1 MLLKLQNFEG
11 PIELLYNLI
20 DERKLDICQIS
31 LAEVTDQYLSYIK
44 HYEET
49 DPKNL
54 AEFLVVA
61 ARLIL
66 IKSKMLLP
74 TLETTQEEDED
85 ITDLKKKLELYKKLR
100 EISKKLKIFAKNS
113 SPEYSREFLISE
125 QIIFL
130 PPKDITPNTLLESLK
145 SIIGKIPKQV
155 AELPEKTLKAVISFE
170 EVIKNLHHR
179 VKNAIHRTFSEA
191 TATAASKME
200 VIMHFLAL
208 LELVKQKDIMAEQN
222 ELFGEILF
230 STDNSRPTT
239 NN

>member
-31 LAEVTDQYLSYIK
+31 LAEVADQYLSHIK
-44 HYEET
+44 HYEKT

-74 TLETTQEEDED
+74 TLETTQEEDEE
-85 ITDLKKKLELYKKLR
+85 IKDLERKLELYKKLR

-113 SPEYSREFLISE
+113 SPEYSREFLIS
-125 QIIFL
+125 QQTIFL
-130 PPKDITPNTLLESLK
+130 PPKDITPNALLESLK
-145 SIIGKIPKQV
+145 NIIGKIPKQAV
-155 AELPEKTLKAVISFE
+155 ELPEKILKAVISFE

-179 VKNAIHRTFSEA
+179 VKNAIHKTFSEA
-191 TATAASKME
+191 TSKASSKME

-222 ELFGEILF
+222 ELFGEIEF
-230 STDNSRPTT
+230 KTGNA
-239 NN
+239 N